1 MPRLSKRTV
10 TLLACLLAA
19 LPAAACDD
27 QYQERAM
34 QLPDD
39 LWQEVVA
46 FFAAGAEEEEMQA
59 YDAALAREGAEL
71 IDDLGCGTC
80 HSIPGIKRADG
91 LVGPPL
97 DRMGR
102 RIFIAGRLRNSPA
115 NMVTW
120 LRNPQAIE
128 PGTAMPD
135 LGLSEQQ
142 ARAITAYLHSL
153 D

>member
-1 MPRLSKRTV
+1 MLRPRKAPA
-10 TLLACLLAA
+10 LLACLLGVLAVA
-19 LPAAACDD
+19 GCDD

-46 FFAAGAEEEEMQA
+46 LFATASEEEEIQA
-59 YDAALAREGAEL
+59 YDAALARQGAAL
-71 IDDLGCGTC
+71 IDAFGCGTC
-80 HSIPGIKRADG
+80 HSIPGIGEADG

-102 RIFIAGRLRNSPA
+102 RIFIAGQLRNSPA

-120 LRNPQAIE
+120 LRNPQEIE

-135 LGLSEQQ
+135 LGLDERQ
-142 ARAITAYLHSL
+142 ARAIAAYLHSL

>member
-1 MPRLSKRTV
+1 MLTLRKAAV
-10 TLLACLLAA
+10 LLACLATLLAGA
-19 LPAAACDD
+19 GCDD

-46 FFAAGAEEEEMQA
+46 FFAAGAEEEEIQA

-80 HSIPGIKRADG
+80 HSIPGIKSADG

-97 DRMGR
+97 DHMGR

-142 ARAITAYLHSL
+142 ARAVTAYLHSL